1 MKEEKPVK
9 QFKTEGTSLSTNDKI
24 GIISNMHTMLAA
36 GIPILEV
43 VDSLLEDA
51 KGNPKKILLTMKD
64 DLGQGQHLY
73 YTFSRFPRVFDKVT
87 VNIIKASEE
96 AGTLDITLKDIQE
109 TIRKDSEFND
119 KIKAAMIYPTF
130 ILGLFF
136 AVMFVI
142 LIVVVPKISTVFTQL
157 NVPLPLPTQ
166 IMIYLSNFIMANT
179 LVLIIGVLVAGIGSI
194 YLFKRYK
201 REVVNLLVRAPLV
214 SKLAGQIDL
223 TRFTRSLALL
233 LNAGLTIT
241 VALALVEDVVIKNDT
256 RKTIIHCREMVNA
269 GKKFSEGLR
278 DNKKIIPNIIIKIVE
293 AGEKTGSLDKSM
305 QDASEF
311 LDYQVS
317 NSLKTVTALIEP
329 IMLVLVGVLVGGMMA
344 AIIAPMYGLISQVG
358 GSH

>member
-9 QFKTEGTSLSTNDKI
+9 QFKTMNISISTGDKI
-24 GIISNMHTMLAA
+24 GMVSNMHTMLAA
-36 GIPILEV
+36 GIPILDV
-43 VDSLLEDA
+43 VDSLLEESR
-51 KGNPKKILLTMKD
+51 GNQKKILQSMKE

-73 YTFSRFPRVFDKVT
+73 YTFSKFPRVFDKVT

-96 AGTLDITLKDIQE
+96 AGTLDITLKDIQD
-109 TIRKDSEFND
+109 TIRKDSEFSD
-119 KIKAAMIYPTF
+119 KIKSAMIYPVF

-136 AVMFVI
+136 AVLLVI
-142 LIVVVPKISTVFTQL
+142 LVVVVPKISKVFVQL

-166 IMIYLSNFIMANT
+166 IMITLSDFIMLNT
-179 LVLIIGVLVAGIGSI
+179 MPLVAGTVVAGLIII

-201 REVVNLLVRAPLV
+201 REFVNILFSLPVVR
-214 SKLAGQIDL
+214 KLAEQIDL

-241 VALALVEDVVIKNDT
+241 VALGLVEDVVIKNAT
-256 RKTIIHCREMVNA
+256 RKAIIHCREMVTN
-269 GKKFSEGLR
+269 GKKFSEGLK
-278 DNKKIIPNIIIKIVE
+278 DNRQIIPSIIIKIVE

-311 LDYQVS
+311 LDYQVT

-329 IMLVLVGVLVGGMMA
+329 IMLVFVGILVGGMMA

-358 GSH
+358 AH